1 MSGGNVKRFEWKLG
15 RTGLIIV
22 IVGMVILLCS
32 SFLLGVGVGKNI
44 DAYPEKIASAPQRF
58 LALFWR
64 RAKVDVGQKVIA
76 GKENQIDKNNMD
88 LSFHDA
94 LTSRK
99 PLPINNLPDNVGK
112 KQDDVV
118 VVHQE
123 KKPSAVAPPGEEVV
137 SAKEE
142 VSEQDPPVV
151 EKLPMENKSKIKEVP
166 QPDSRSFLIHV
177 VSLKDREKAREID
190 KAVSKMGYSSKVVRT
205 EIKGKGT
212 WYRVVATGFETK
224 TKAQIAAG
232 KISRKVKTNCIIRAT
247 GVNATRKS

>member
-1 MSGGNVKRFEWKLG
+1 MSAGNVKRFEWKLG

-44 DAYPEKIASAPQRF
+44 DAYPGKIASAPQRF

-64 RAKVDVGQKVIA
+64 QAKIDGEQKVMA

-94 LTSRK
+94 LVSRK
-99 PLPINNLPDNVGK
+99 PLPINNLPDNVDK

-118 VVHQE
+118 AVHQE
-123 KKPSAVAPPGEEVV
+123 KAPSAVVPPREEVV

-142 VSEQDPPVV
+142 VSRQEPPVV
-151 EKLPMENKSKIKEVP
+151 EKSPMENKSTMKEAP
-166 QPDSRSFLIHV
+166 QSDSRSFLIQV
-177 VSLKDREKAREID
+177 ASLKDREKAREID
-190 KAVSKMGYSSKVVRT
+190 KAVVKMGYSSKVVKT
-205 EIKGKGT
+205 DIKGKGT
-212 WYRVVATGFETK
+212 WYRVIATGFETK
-224 TKAQIAAG
+224 AKAQIAAG

-247 GVNATRKS
+247 AANEARKS